1 MTNLYISHFLFS
13 TQKYCYYIKKKI
25 MFGKFYCKTVPVSI
39 RSYCEERDIKY
50 LHLMIFSSQV
60 NTIIQF

>member
-1 MTNLYISHFLFS
+1 
-13 TQKYCYYIKKKI
+13 

-50 LHLMIFSSQV
+50 LHLVIFSEHNNSILNFARNANIKASLQTTQ
-60 NTIIQF
+60 NIRAC